1 MNDNSKKTNR
11 LIESGKV
18 VDHNQRVESVLAR
31 WRLRKT
37 ENLFGFGSFR
47 GPPCTSASANPR
59 PLGSWYK
66 TKAFPANAA
75 NQYPYLGRFSE
86 GTSRVLH

>member
-1 MNDNSKKTNR
+1 MNDNSKKTDR

-18 VDHNQRVESVLAR
+18 VDHNQRVESDGQEKLKTCLDSDLSGVPLAPAPAPTPA
-31 WRLRKT
+31 LLK
-37 ENLFGFGSFR
+37 R
-47 GPPCTSASANPR
+47 G
-59 PLGSWYK
+59 GSWYE